1 MKKEAKT
8 MVERRALKMRGKK
21 IGLAV
26 LEKDDLP
33 LFKKWL
39 NDPRLSIFMREF
51 DDMLADENVHEWYDQ
66 SIHDPD
72 QVDFSIVNMKTGELA
87 GACTLTNID
96 GRNSIAEARL
106 FIGETQ
112 FWNKGYGSEALI
124 LLLDYAFNVLN
135 LHNVRLNVNSI
146 NKKAIHVYEKLGFKL
161 VGKLREGRTY
171 LRKRYNLYIMDMLA
185 REFDENHKSWI
196 AEIIGKTSSS

>member
-1 MKKEAKT
+1 VEDEVQN
-8 MVERRALKMRGKK
+8 MVERRALKMRGRK

-26 LEKDDLP
+26 LEKTDLP

-51 DDMLADENVHEWYDQ
+51 DEMLADENIQEWYEK
-66 SIHDPD
+66 SIHDVD
-72 QVDFSIVNMKTGELA
+72 QVDFSIVNMKSGQLV

-96 GRNSIAEARL
+96 GRNSTAEARL
-106 FIGETQ
+106 FIGESQ

-135 LHNVRLNVNSI
+135 LHNVCLHVNSI
-146 NKKAIHVYEKLGFKL
+146 NKNAIHVYEKLGFKL
-161 VGKLREGRTY
+161 VGKLRERRTY
-171 LRKRYNLYIMDMLA
+171 LRNRYDLYIMDILA

-196 AEIIGKTSSS
+196 AEIIETTSSS